1 MAEDKQCTP
10 ASVVAFT
17 GALALG
23 TTLALL
29 SKVLLS
35 EIVTNSEGEPV
46 NFHKPLFVTF
56 CMFLGMALALPLHF
70 VVHALTRGV
79 RAPLPP
85 VRGRVYALLALPTM
99 TDMSATTCSMIAL
112 LYIKVSVQQL
122 VRISIIVFVALYR
135 TGLRVGA
142 PLARHQ
148 WLGVGL
154 NSAAILAVG
163 SSALVDA
170 SAGDDVPLGIAMALA
185 GCAIM
190 AAQFVI
196 EEKLMAGENIPP
208 LIVIGTEGCW
218 GVVAMLLVV
227 FPLAARAPG
236 ADVGGCYE
244 SLADTTAMLRAPEN
258 ASLRTLAVFC
268 AWRACALALPSP

>member
-1 MAEDKQCTP
+1 MADDKQCSP

-35 EIVTNSEGEPV
+35 ETVTNSAGAPV
-46 NFHKPLFVTF
+46 RFHKPLFVTF
-56 CMFLGMALALPLHF
+56 CMFVGMALALPLHF
-70 VVHALTRGV
+70 VVHALTRGA
-79 RAPLPP
+79 RAPLPR
-85 VRGRVYALLALPTM
+85 VRGRVYCLLALPTM
-99 TDMSATTCSMIAL
+99 TDMSATTCSMVAL

-122 VRISIIVFVALYR
+122 VRSSIIVFVALYR
-135 TGLRVGA
+135 TALRHGA
-142 PLARHQ
+142 PLAAHQ
-148 WLGVGL
+148 WLGVAL

-170 SAGDDVPLGIAMALA
+170 GAGDDVPLGIAMALL